1 MSIKHFCRSHPSNHY
16 ILTPSA
22 IHHLGIKING
32 STIEASTSP
41 VHNEI
46 CSFVKY
52 VLPKEPKSLR
62 TMIKNWIVFKLCQGR
77 PVHYP
82 EIFHYLDKEFN
93 INPQTQEKLAEIV
106 QRI

>member
-1 MSIKHFCRSHPSNHY
+1 M
-16 ILTPSA
+16 LTPIA
-22 IHHLGIKING
+22 IHHLGIKIKG
-32 STIEASTSP
+32 SIIEAYTPPSQG
-41 VHNEI
+41 EI

-52 VLPKEPKSLR
+52 VLPKEPEGLG
-62 TMIKNWIVFKLCQGR
+62 TIIKKWIVFKLCQGR

-93 INPQTQEKLAEIV
+93 INPQTQEKFAEIV